1 MPRSGQRSRH
11 KTAVDSTHL
20 LNLWDFF
27 IFHVKSLAVSGFI
40 RIFAT
45 ECVSLYGLGKSKTLM
60 DRGHQAVCRAGLEKA
75 LTDVVVQS
83 SQLHNFETMRRPEN
97 KDGREVRF
105 FQAFLFPHLY

>member
-1 MPRSGQRSRH
+1 
-11 KTAVDSTHL
+11 VDSTHL

-60 DRGHQAVCRAGLEKA
+60 DRGHQAVCRAGLEKV

-83 SQLHNFETMRRPEN
+83 SQLRKLEKVRRSEN
-97 KDGREVRF
+97 LYEREVRF
-105 FQAFLFPHLY
+105 FHAFLFSLFY